1 MTASRGRVAR
11 EASRARIV
19 SAAAELVRGR
29 AYAELSVED
38 VMREAGLGRTIF
50 YRHFADLAD
59 LIGQAGREA
68 IEELFEA
75 ERALAELGQGAER
88 VDEVIDTAVR
98 TFVRHGPLL
107 RAIVEA
113 AASDPGLATGLR
125 AIRERFDA
133 LAACA
138 LAATPGFSGDADEVA
153 HALNLMNEAYLLD
166 AFGREPRLEPA
177 RARAALSAIW
187 SAVLR

>member
-1 MTASRGRVAR
+1 
-11 EASRARIV
+11 
-19 SAAAELVRGR
+19 
-29 AYAELSVED
+29 
-38 VMREAGLGRTIF
+38 
-50 YRHFADLAD
+50 
-59 LIGQAGREA
+59 
-68 IEELFEA
+68 
-75 ERALAELGQGAER
+75 
-88 VDEVIDTAVR
+88 
-98 TFVRHGPLL
+98 
-107 RAIVEA
+107 VEA
-113 AASDPGLATGLR
+113 AGSDPGLATGLR